1 MDLKRIMGVSLNLP
15 IDYNKIKEELLTTR
29 SLWKFSPPWE
39 SNMKK
44 AMSGQVFM
52 SESLDNYLRADYQ
65 NDVTKTVTKKELP
78 GQYIFYLRENL
89 ENTNNISRFDYTK
102 KLPTD
107 KWVWIDHF
115 KKTIPYT
122 IECIE
127 QLPYKHIGCI
137 RVFITE
143 NTFFATHRD
152 YGWGKNKL
160 SEDYD
165 RCFGLSII
173 PDTGNVPMKIQSFK
187 NKEVYDIS
195 GNAMLFNDS
204 AWHGV
209 PYVSGTRI
217 TIRIFG
223 EIDYQYFMSY
233 IDPDTLVVE

>member
-1 MDLKRIMGVSLNLP
+1 
-15 IDYNKIKEELLTTR
+15 
-29 SLWKFSPPWE
+29 
-39 SNMKK
+39 
-44 AMSGQVFM
+44 
-52 SESLDNYLRADYQ
+52 
-65 NDVTKTVTKKELP
+65 
-78 GQYIFYLRENL
+78 
-89 ENTNNISRFDYTK
+89 
-102 KLPTD
+102 
-107 KWVWIDHF
+107 
-115 KKTIPYT
+115 
-122 IECIE
+122 
-127 QLPYKHIGCI
+127 
-137 RVFITE
+137 VFITE